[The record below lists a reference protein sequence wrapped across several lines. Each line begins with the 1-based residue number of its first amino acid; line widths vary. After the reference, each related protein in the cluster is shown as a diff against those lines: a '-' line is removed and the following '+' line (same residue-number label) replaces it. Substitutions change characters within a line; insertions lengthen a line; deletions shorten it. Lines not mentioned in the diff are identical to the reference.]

1 MSKKYHTPKT
11 PQNVSMTA
19 LISEIMYT
27 NIQREHGIPMMTDMM
42 NRAKK
47 LGIVK
52 TPKAFRKWVVGETIQ
67 LVNTLDKWLKTKMP
81 EA

>member
-1 MSKKYHTPKT
+1 MSRKYHTPKT
-11 PQNVSMTA
+11 PQSFSLPTLVT
-19 LISEIMYT
+19 EIIYT
-27 NIQREHGIPMMTDMM
+27 HIQREHGIPMMTDMM

-52 TPKAFRKWVVGETIQ
+52 TPKAFRKWAVTETLQ
-67 LVNTLDKWLKTKMP
+67 LVTTLDKWLKTKIP